1 MASRRDLDVGASEVG
16 GLVVARVSV
25 VLGTNRVLDSVDVE
39 VAEGE
44 TVALLG
50 PSGSG
55 KSTLLRAVAGLEPLE
70 SGTVSLDGRDLS
82 GVPTHQR
89 GVGLMFQDDALFP
102 HTDVRG
108 NVEFGLRM
116 AGMSRPARAT
126 RVDEV
131 LTLVGL
137 EDLSARRVSQLSGG
151 EQQRVALAR
160 TLAPRPRVLMLDEPL
175 GSLDRLLHDRLVDD
189 LRAVLRAADVPALVV
204 THDHDEAMALAD
216 RIVLLR
222 DGRVVQCDTP
232 ADLWRAPRDEWVAR
246 FLGLGP
252 ALDATIAADVATTQW
267 GTLPVGRS
275 DVSGAARIVLRPD
288 ALSLAPGG
296 SLVGTVADV
305 GFRGARLRARVML
318 DGGPALDVPVA
329 SDTVPPVGSR
339 VSVAVAPGACWF
351 IPAAA
356 VVPADRVHEPD
367 RGS

>member
-25 VLGTNRVLDSVDVE
+25 VLGTNRVLDSVDVA

-55 KSTLLRAVAGLEPLE
+55 KSTLLRAVAGLEPLV
-70 SGTVSLDGRDLS
+70 SGTVSLAGRDLS

-116 AGMSRPARAT
+116 AGISRASRAM

-131 LTLVGL
+131 LSLVGL
-137 EDLSARRVSQLSGG
+137 EDLAARRVSQLSGG

-160 TLAPRPRVLMLDEPL
+160 TLAPRPGVLMLDEPL

-189 LRAVLRAADVPALVV
+189 LRSLLSAAALPALVV
-204 THDHDEAMALAD
+204 APDHDDARAFREKRLRRREAEAS
-216 RIVLLR
+216 R
-222 DGRVVQCDTP
+222 
-232 ADLWRAPRDEWVAR
+232 
-246 FLGLGP
+246 
-252 ALDATIAADVATTQW
+252 AADDDNTFGVESH
-267 GTLPVGRS
+267 LEM
-275 DVSGAARIVLRPD
+275 VS
-288 ALSLAPGG
+288 
-296 SLVGTVADV
+296 
-305 GFRGARLRARVML
+305 
-318 DGGPALDVPVA
+318 A
-329 SDTVPPVGSR
+329 S
-339 VSVAVAPGACWF
+339 
-351 IPAAA
+351 
-356 VVPADRVHEPD
+356 
-367 RGS
+367 

>member
-1 MASRRDLDVGASEVG
+1 MLRAQG
-16 GLVVARVSV
+16 VSV
-25 VLGTNRVLDSVDVE
+25 LLGTNRVLDGVDVE
-39 VAEGE
+39 VADGE

-70 SGTVSLDGRDLS
+70 SGRVAIDGLDLA
-82 GVPTHQR
+82 GVAPHQR
-89 GVGLMFQDDALFP
+89 GVGLMFQDNALFP

-116 AGMSRPARAT
+116 AGMNGAARDA

-131 LTLVGL
+131 LVLVGL
-137 EDLSARRVSQLSGG
+137 RELSARRVSQLSGG

-189 LRAVLRAADVPALVV
+189 LRAVLRAAEVPTLVV

-222 DGRVVQCDTP
+222 EGRVVQSATP
-232 ADLWRAPRDEWVAR
+232 AELWRAPGDEWIAQ

-252 ALDATIAADVATTQW
+252 AMDATIAGNEAETRW
-267 GTLPVGRS
+267 GVVPVESNG
-275 DVSGAARIVLRPD
+275 VVGPARLVLRPG
-288 ALSLAPGG
+288 ALSIAPKGE
-296 SLVGTVADV
+296 LVGVVTDA
-305 GFRGARLRARVML
+305 GFRGAQLRVRVVL
-318 DGGPALDVPVA
+318 HAGPSLDVVVTGDAAPM
-329 SDTVPPVGSR
+329 PGST
-339 VSVAVAPGACWF
+339 VSVAVAPGGALAY
-351 IPAAA
+351 PAVGGDAG
-356 VVPADRVHEPD
+356 
-367 RGS
+367 GSGAGGAGGAPGT

>member
-1 MASRRDLDVGASEVG
+1 MRRIRELGSERLRVEG
-16 GLVVARVSV
+16 VSV
-25 VLGTNRVLDSVDVE
+25 LLGANRVLDTVDVA

-70 SGTVSLDGRDLS
+70 SGKVTFS
-82 GVPTHQR
+82 GVDLAGVPPHRR
-89 GVGLMFQDDALFP
+89 GFGLMFQDDALFP

-116 AGMSRPARAT
+116 ARMSRAAREA

-131 LTLVGL
+131 LALVGL
-137 EDLSARRVSQLSGG
+137 GDLSARRVSQLSGG

-160 TLAPRPRVLMLDEPL
+160 TLAPRPSVLMLDEPL

-204 THDHDEAMALAD
+204 THDHDEALALAD

-222 DGRVVQCDTP
+222 EGRVVQSGAP

-246 FLGLGP
+246 FLGFGP
-252 ALDATIAADVATTQW
+252 VLAGTITGGVAKTRWGALPIGPTPAN
-267 GTLPVGRS
+267 
-275 DVSGAARIVLRPD
+275 GAAHFVLRPD
-288 ALSLAPGG
+288 ALSLAPDGV
-296 SLVGTVADV
+296 LVGVVSDV
-305 GFRGARLRARVML
+305 GFRGAQLRVRVSLESGPSLDVAVDARAA
-318 DGGPALDVPVA
+318 PAL
-329 SDTVPPVGSR
+329 GSL
-339 VSVAVAPGACWF
+339 VSVAVAPGGVLAY
-351 IPAAA
+351 
-356 VVPADRVHEPD
+356 PAD
-367 RGS
+367 GSGGAPGGSGA